1 MAHLFQLQAIRQK
14 MPQISRKISEVSI
27 GRSSPVASTFPRN
40 WNCARLIAIGLLS
53 TWVAACSGGSSG
65 TSTEALIAGTPAT
78 APAPAPAPA
87 LEPAPAQ
94 GTSWKSVKFG
104 GIGVM
109 AADQNIYGRIYVSGT
124 GRGALYSN

>member
-14 MPQISRKISEVSI
+14 MPKISRKMSEVSI

-40 WNCARLIAIGLLS
+40 WNRAWLIAIGLLS

-65 TSTEALIAGTPAT
+65 TSTEALIAGT
-78 APAPAPAPA
+78 
-87 LEPAPAQ
+87 PAPAQ

>member
-1 MAHLFQLQAIRQK
+1 
-14 MPQISRKISEVSI
+14 MPQISRKMSEVSI
-27 GRSSPVASTFPRN
+27 GRSSPVSSTFPRN
-40 WNCARLIAIGLLS
+40 WNRAWLIAIGVLS

-78 APAPAPAPA
+78 APAPAPA